1 MSQHSSIINLADLLA
16 RLERDSSACY
26 NFSLEEIRAAMREI
40 GETETLVDALLAAEG
55 QSIEARADVAG
66 VRVSDFCY

>member
-1 MSQHSSIINLADLLA
+1 MKRSSSVIDLDALLA

-26 NFSLEEIRAAMREI
+26 NFSLDEIRAVIGEI
-40 GETETLVDALLAAEG
+40 GETEPLIDALLAAEG
-55 QSIEARADVAG
+55 QSIEARAEAIG